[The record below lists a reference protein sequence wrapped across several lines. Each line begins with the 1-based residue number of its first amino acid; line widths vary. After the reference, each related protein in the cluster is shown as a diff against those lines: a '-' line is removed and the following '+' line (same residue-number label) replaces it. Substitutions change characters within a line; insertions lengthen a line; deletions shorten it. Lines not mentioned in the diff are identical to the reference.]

1 MQKEVK
7 DEEPLIKKSE
17 TVKEIQYY
25 DYLISTLYKNIY
37 REAQKKKLADRNK
50 ILKDQIIELTSKK
63 EEIFNSKNKYRKNS
77 NKKPEEKKADAPTDA
92 EFNELE
98 KEFKALQA
106 QNMKINNKISL
117 IKSSLNMDNLTRL
130 LFLSKRIMIIFFIE
144 KDAVIWKTN

>member
-1 MQKEVK
+1 M
-7 DEEPLIKKSE
+7 
-17 TVKEIQYY
+17 
-25 DYLISTLYKNIY
+25 
-37 REAQKKKLADRNK
+37 
-50 ILKDQIIELTSKK
+50 
-63 EEIFNSKNKYRKNS
+63 

-98 KEFKALQA
+98 KEFKALQHE
-106 QNMKINNKISL
+106 NMKINNKISL